1 MNRFLSFVIK
11 EFQHIFRDR
20 KTLAILFGMPI
31 MQILIFGYV
40 ITNDFRNIGIAVMD
54 QAGDHKSEA
63 LVSSVFSSGYFINE
77 GQVYSSDE
85 ISSKFKSGK
94 VKAVLVIEP
103 SFAANLV
110 GNGDAK
116 VQILTDA
123 SDPNLARTIVN
134 YLSGIIYKFQLEDI
148 PASESRGIIAETRMV
163 YNESLEGAYM
173 FVPGTIALILMLISA
188 LLTSISV
195 TREKEMGTMEV
206 LLVSPL
212 KPALII
218 AGKVTPYVFLAFING
233 IFILLL
239 SYFVFGVPVEGSMVL
254 LLLALL
260 LYITLALSIG
270 IFFSTLARTQQV
282 AMFLSLFALM
292 LPTVLLSGFIYP
304 IENMPWWLQWLSLIL
319 PPRWFI
325 VILKDIMLKGNGIAY
340 IWDEGLILIGMT
352 VFFMVVSIKKFKIR
366 LES

>member
-1 MNRFLSFVIK
+1 MNRFLSFVKK

-20 KTLAILFGMPI
+20 KTLLILFGMPVA
-31 MQILIFGYV
+31 QLLIFGYV

-54 QAGDHKSEA
+54 QARDQKSEL
-63 LVSSVFSSGYFINE
+63 LVNRIFSSGYFLNR
-77 GQVYSSDE
+77 GQVYNIDE

-103 SFAANLV
+103 SFTNNLI
-110 GNGDAK
+110 GKGEAR

-123 SDPNLARTIVN
+123 SDPNLASTIVG
-134 YLSGIIYKFQLEDI
+134 YLSGIIYKFQMDDV
-148 PASESRGIIAETRMV
+148 PFSEARGIIAETRMV
-163 YNESLEGAYM
+163 YNENLEGAFM

-195 TREKEMGTMEV
+195 TREKEVGTMEV

-218 AGKVTPYVFLAFING
+218 AGKVTPYVFLAFANG
-233 IFILLL
+233 IVILLL
-239 SYFVFGVPVEGSMVL
+239 SYFVFGVPVEGSLIL

-260 LYITLALSIG
+260 LYITLSLSIG
-270 IFFSTLARTQQV
+270 IFFSTLASTQQV

-304 IENMPWWLQWLSLIL
+304 IENMPWPLQWLSLIL

-352 VFFMVVSIKKFKIR
+352 VFFIAISIKKFKIR